1 MTFIKPSLL
10 LLLAALLLAACSSS
24 PEKKSKAKSGEDV
37 AAVAASGASILP
49 PGPALPNPY
58 LQSKTN
64 ASRQAM
70 QSFAEATRAMRN
82 KQWTQAESLLQKI
95 VAENNKLSGAYL
107 NLGLVYRALND
118 DAKAE
123 QAFNQAIAANPNN
136 LDAYNALAI
145 FKREKGDFAA
155 AQANY
160 TKALSIWP
168 WHPESH
174 KNLAI
179 LYDLYMGKNQ
189 EALAHYEAYQ
199 QLVGESDKNINSWI
213 ADMQRR
219 LGIAPKPK
227 AAPEAPAA
235 ETSVESEAPA
245 EEAPAEAPVE
255 EAANE

>member
-24 PEKKSKAKSGEDV
+24 PEKKSKAKSGKETAIV
-37 AAVAASGASILP
+37 AAPGVSILP

-64 ASRQAM
+64 ASRQAT

-95 VAENNKLSGAYL
+95 VTENNKLSGAYL

-123 QAFNQAIAANPNN
+123 QAFNQAITANPNN

-160 TKALSIWP
+160 TKALSVWP

-227 AAPEAPAA
+227 AAPAA
-235 ETSVESEAPA
+235 EASVESEGSA
-245 EEAPAEAPVE
+245 EEAPAEAAVE
-255 EAANE
+255 EASDE

>member
-10 LLLAALLLAACSSS
+10 LLIVMLLLAACSSS
-24 PEKKSKAKSGEDV
+24 PEKKSRTKSGEETT
-37 AAVAASGASILP
+37 AASGASILP

-64 ASRQAM
+64 VSRQVA
-70 QSFAEATRAMRN
+70 QGFTDATRAMRN

-95 VAENNKLSGAYL
+95 VTENSKLSGAYL

-123 QAFNQAIAANPNN
+123 QAFNQAITANPNN
-136 LDAYNALAI
+136 LEAYNALAI

-160 TKALSIWP
+160 TKALSVWP

-227 AAPEAPAA
+227 AAPAVEM
-235 ETSVESEAPA
+235 SVESEVSA
-245 EEAPAEAPVE
+245 EEASAEAPVE
-255 EAANE
+255 AAANE